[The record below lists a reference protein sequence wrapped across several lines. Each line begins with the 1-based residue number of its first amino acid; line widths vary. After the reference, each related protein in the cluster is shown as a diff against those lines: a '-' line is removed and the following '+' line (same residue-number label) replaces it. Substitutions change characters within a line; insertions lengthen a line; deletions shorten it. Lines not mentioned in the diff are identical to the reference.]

1 MLDKRY
7 LVAGGVALLLGVS
20 IAIASIRGEPQQRLA
35 LKVEPEASRLVEPR
49 ELADWIVTGR
59 RDFAVVDMRAA
70 SEFAR
75 AHVRGA
81 VNCGTCHESRAA
93 GAKAM
98 HGEGF
103 VDLSKKLVLY
113 TQTGAEEI
121 VLPKLL
127 HDNPRIVVLAG
138 GWDRWQRDLLAPVG
152 FDGIADE
159 DELNAARKR
168 EAVRAFL
175 TGERVAP
182 TNEAKLP
189 VAPIRR
195 VGEHKAAT
203 GSEGC

>member
-1 MLDKRY
+1 MLNKRY
-7 LVAGGVALLLGVS
+7 IAAGSVALLLGLT
-20 IAIASIRGEPQQRLA
+20 IAIASIRGEPQQRLT
-35 LKVEPEASRLVEPR
+35 LKVEREASREVEPR

-70 SEFAR
+70 ADYAKS
-75 AHVRGA
+75 HVRGA
-81 VNCGTCHESRAA
+81 VNCGTCHENREA

-113 TQTGAEEI
+113 TQTGAEEV

-127 HDNPRIVVLAG
+127 HDNPRIMLLAG
-138 GWDRWQRDLLAPVG
+138 GWEGWQKDLLAPVS
-152 FDGIADE
+152 FEGIGDE
-159 DELNAARKR
+159 DQLLAAKKR

-175 TGERVAP
+175 SGERVAP

-189 VAPIRR
+189 VAPLKR
-195 VGEHKAAT
+195 VGEHKTAT